1 MVKRIMIFKLKD
13 GVNPDKFWKFWDE
26 EHAQTFKKLPAL
38 KKYVLNR
45 VTKIVKG
52 EPKYWGLV
60 EIWAENEEAYE
71 KTHKDHPIVKELSS
85 HGFSEQITDT
95 FTAWVE
101 EKVIL

>member
-13 GVNPDKFWKFWDE
+13 GVNPDKFWKFWDV
-26 EHAQTFKKLPAL
+26 HAQTFKKLPTL

-60 EIWAENEEAYE
+60 EIWAENAEAYE
-71 KTHKDHPIVKELSS
+71 KASKDHPIVKELASD
-85 HGFSEQITDT
+85 GFAEQVTDS
-95 FTAWVE
+95 FTVWVE